1 MNLKQTNEE
10 LRAVLQRYADARQ
23 SGPSKGPLSSLLI
36 IAGISGAGRST
47 ALRTIGDLGYY
58 VIDNLPL
65 GLFPAFLKE
74 ELEAGLRYKN
84 LALTLDL
91 SNESKVTGLEIL
103 VATMREFDIPLRLVF
118 LEASSAEL
126 LKRYSETRRPHP
138 VYDPLLDQD
147 IRDTIERE
155 RGLLAPIRTL
165 SSFVVDTSVLNVHDL
180 KRTLTSFAESINTK
194 PLGSVYISLQSFGF
208 KHGMLNPCDLLLD
221 VRFLKNPYFEESL
234 RSKTGLDPDVFNF
247 VMNHEESQEVEKR
260 FLFLLEFLIPRY
272 IREGKSHITIGIGCT
287 GGKHRSVSLVESIFR
302 RLALE
307 GVTVIPI
314 HRDLDR

>member
-1 MNLKQTNEE
+1 M
-10 LRAVLQRYADARQ
+10 YAKADSTAP
-23 SGPSKGPLSSLLI
+23 GEAPLSSLLI

-65 GLFPAFLKE
+65 GLFPAFLRD

-91 SNESKVTGLEIL
+91 SNESKVKGLEIL
-103 VATMREFDIPLRLVF
+103 VATMREFDLPLRLVF
-118 LEASSAEL
+118 LEANSSEL

-147 IRDTIERE
+147 LRDTVERE
-155 RGLLAPIRTL
+155 RALLAPIQAL

-180 KRTLTSFAESINTK
+180 KRTLTSFAESINAR
-194 PLGSVYISLQSFGF
+194 PLSSVYISLESFGF

-234 RSKTGLDPDVFNF
+234 RAKTGLNPDVFNY
-247 VMNHEESQEVEKR
+247 VMNHEESQEIERR
-260 FLFLLEFLIPRY
+260 FLHLLDFLIPRY

-287 GGKHRSVSLVESIFR
+287 GGKHRSVSLVESIF
-302 RLALE
+302 LKIKIE
-307 GVTVIPI
+307 GFTVIPI
-314 HRDLDR
+314 HRDIER

>member
-1 MNLKQTNEE
+1 M
-10 LRAVLQRYADARQ
+10 YAKADSTAP
-23 SGPSKGPLSSLLI
+23 GEAPLSSLLI

-65 GLFPAFLKE
+65 GLFPAFLRD

-91 SNESKVTGLEIL
+91 SNESKVKGLEIL
-103 VATMREFDIPLRLVF
+103 VATMREFDLPLRLVF
-118 LEASSAEL
+118 LEANSSEL

-147 IRDTIERE
+147 LRDTVERE
-155 RGLLAPIRTL
+155 RALLAPIQAL

-180 KRTLTSFAESINTK
+180 KRTLTSFAESINAR
-194 PLGSVYISLQSFGF
+194 PLSSVYISLESFGF

-234 RSKTGLDPDVFNF
+234 RAKTGLNPDVFNY
-247 VMNHEESQEVEKR
+247 VMNHEESQEIERR
-260 FLFLLEFLIPRY
+260 FLHLLDFLIPRY

-302 RLALE
+302 KLKIE

-314 HRDLDR
+314 HRDIER